1 MQLKS
6 MERRVTPCQFTMPHF
21 IIEHANALISDADI
35 KDALNVALESGARM
49 DFINKADIKVR
60 LAPYTDILTGD
71 GRTSF
76 LHVTAYL
83 LDGRTDDLKKALST
97 ALLDDLGKRFAQVQ
111 CITVDVRDMNRACYA
126 KRLA

>member
-1 MQLKS
+1 
-6 MERRVTPCQFTMPHF
+6 MPHF
-21 IIEHANALISDADI
+21 ILEHANALTTDADI
-35 KDALNVALESGARM
+35 QDALQITLESGGRL

-60 LAPYTDILTGD
+60 LASYTDILAGD

-83 LDGRTDDLKKALST
+83 LDGRSNDLKKELST
-97 ALLDDLGKRFAQVQ
+97 ALLDDLGTRFSQVQ

-126 KRLA
+126 KRLV